1 MDTNKII
8 ILSIVIVV
16 LFAMI
21 FLGYKMVFSGDKMT
35 FVSGDKMTFDFTQNK
50 GGMAVGYQPVGEKA
64 KDA

>member
-35 FVSGDKMTFDFTQNK
+35 FDFTQNK

-64 KDA
+64 KNA

>member
-35 FVSGDKMTFDFTQNK
+35 FDFTQNK

-64 KDA
+64 NDA

>member
-35 FVSGDKMTFDFTQNK
+35 FDFTQNK